1 MWCNVNAGDDLFVLF
16 IWDGTD
22 WRSVPSPPSLDQSL
36 TNLQAAID
44 SNTSSINNN
53 GLIIATQQNEI
64 DNKLEKD
71 GSNAVSDIQFQNA
84 TFSENLTVEGSA
96 SVKKIFTVNRPRS
109 ATASNSFI
117 IKGNKG
123 STEGQSIF
131 YDYREPSDNPTDT
144 KMIYNGPMIQDNEI
158 VTKAYVDARG
168 LPYSVDEFNTKMA
181 NLEALVETLQNRVAE
196 LESAN

>member
-1 MWCNVNAGDDLFVLF
+1 MTFFFSRQPPHLLLSLQQSPDPALGDLWFNVNAGDDLFVLF

-71 GSNAVSDIQFQNA
+71 GSNAASDIQFQNA

-96 SVKKIFTVNRPRS
+96 SVKDFHGQQ
-109 ATASNSFI
+109 TALCNC
-117 IKGNKG
+117 
-123 STEGQSIF
+123 
-131 YDYREPSDNPTDT
+131 
-144 KMIYNGPMIQDNEI
+144 
-158 VTKAYVDARG
+158 V
-168 LPYSVDEFNTKMA
+168 
-181 NLEALVETLQNRVAE
+181 
-196 LESAN
+196 